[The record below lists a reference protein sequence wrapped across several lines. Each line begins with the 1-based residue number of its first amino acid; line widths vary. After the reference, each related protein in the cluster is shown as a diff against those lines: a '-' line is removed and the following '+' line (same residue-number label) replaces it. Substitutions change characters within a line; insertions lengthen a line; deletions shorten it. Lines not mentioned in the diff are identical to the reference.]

1 VTAPTPEQVVRHLAA
16 IERPSAS
23 EGEREAAHWIAETL
37 RGLGCDVSVECED
50 AHGTYWW
57 PLGVLTGAAGLAGLR
72 ALWRARRGRP
82 WRGLAAAAGGFA
94 AAAIADDI
102 SGGRLWFRRAALPSR
117 QCFNVVAETGDP
129 DADDTVVVVAHHD
142 AARSG
147 LIFHP
152 APAEFIGEHFP
163 QVLERADTTPALMWP
178 VVGGPLLVAAG
189 AVTGRRGPV
198 RVGTFLALGSA
209 AAFGEIASRD
219 VVPGA
224 NDNLTGV
231 ATLIGLADQLQKQ
244 PAEGLRVILLS
255 TGSEES
261 FMEGMQGFARRHF
274 QSLPTDHTHVV
285 CVDTV
290 GSPELMLLEGE
301 GMLKMREYPED
312 FKDLVTACAEE
323 AGVHIRR
330 GLRFRNAT
338 DGLIALRAGYPTV
351 MIGSINHLKLPDN
364 YHWPTDT
371 ADNVDYSTVARTIRL
386 CDRIVRALAPGER
399 SGNGSVSAPRA
410 RVPQPAPPRA
420 S

>member
-1 VTAPTPEQVVRHLAA
+1 MTSPTPEQAVRHLAA
-16 IERPSAS
+16 MERPSAS
-23 EGEREAAHWIAETL
+23 EGEREAAGWIAETL
-37 RGLGCDVSVECED
+37 RGLGWEARVEAED

-57 PLGVLTGAAGLAGLR
+57 PLGMLSAAAGLAGLR
-72 ALWRARRGRP
+72 ALRRARHGRGWRA
-82 WRGLAAAAGGFA
+82 LTAAVGGVA

-117 QCFNVVAETGDP
+117 LCHNVVAEGGDP
-129 DADDTVVVVAHHD
+129 GGEHTVVVVAHHD

-152 APAEFIGEHFP
+152 APARFIGEHFP
-163 QVLERADTTPALMWP
+163 GLLERTDTTPALMWP
-178 VVGGPLLVAAG
+178 VVGGPLLVGAG
-189 AVTGRRGPV
+189 ALAGRTGLVTA
-198 RVGTFLALGSA
+198 GTVLALGSA
-209 AAFGEIASRD
+209 GAFGEIATRD

-231 ATLIGLADQLQKQ
+231 ATLIGLADALQRR
-244 PAEGLRVILLS
+244 PVRGLRVVLLS

-274 QSLPTDHTHVV
+274 PSLPVDRTHVI

-290 GSPELMLLEGE
+290 GSPELISLEGE
-301 GMLKMREYPED
+301 GMLNMRDYPEA
-312 FKDLVTACAEE
+312 FKDLVSACAEE
-323 AGVHIRR
+323 EGIHVRR

-351 MIGSINHLKLPDN
+351 MLGSVNHLKLPDN

-371 ADNVDYSTVARTIRL
+371 ADNVDYTTLDDAIRL
-386 CDRIVRALAPGER
+386 CEAVVRRLATSGDAGED
-399 SGNGSVSAPRA
+399 GVSAKPGRA
-410 RVPQPAPPRA
+410 RQPTPPRA
-420 S
+420 